1 MSTRNLPS
9 AVCLLLSVLLTAGC
23 ATTPPSTFYT
33 LTPIPEAGSRSAP
46 LKDGG
51 IAVGLGPIEFP
62 EFLARPQI
70 VSRAGV
76 NRLDL
81 DEFHRW
87 GGSLQDE
94 FLRVT
99 GENLAHLLG
108 TSRIQVYPADVR
120 FPLDYRVIA
129 DVLSFEGNTNGEAV
143 LRVRWAV
150 LDPYQEQARVVRE
163 NAYRKRAGGPGQ
175 EAMIAALSETVGEFS
190 RDLANELRRLPKI
203 KPLAS
208 DF

>member
-1 MSTRNLPS
+1 M
-9 AVCLLLSVLLTAGC
+9 LTAGC

-46 LKDGG
+46 ISDGG
-51 IAVGLGPIEFP
+51 VAVGIGPVDFP
-62 EFLARPQI
+62 EFLDRPQI
-70 VSRAGV
+70 VSRAGP

-81 DEFHRW
+81 DELHRW
-87 GGSLQDE
+87 GGSLQDD
-94 FLRVT
+94 FLRVL

-129 DVLSFEGNTNGEAV
+129 EVLSFEGTAADEAV

-150 LDPYQEQARVVRE
+150 LDPYFEQARLVRE
-163 NAYRKRAGGPGQ
+163 TSYRIRAKGPTQGD
-175 EAMIAALSETVGEFS
+175 MIAAMSETVGELS
-190 RDLANELRRLPKI
+190 RDIAGVLRGLPRT
-203 KPLAS
+203 KPLAP
-208 DF
+208 DI